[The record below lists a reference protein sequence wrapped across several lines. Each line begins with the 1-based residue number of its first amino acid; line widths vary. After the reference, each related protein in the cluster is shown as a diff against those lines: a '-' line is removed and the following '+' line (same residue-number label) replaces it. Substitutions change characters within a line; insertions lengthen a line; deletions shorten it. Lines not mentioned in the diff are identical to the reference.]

1 MKRLIFTQLLI
12 VLTVNIYS
20 QHSISGIVYDEIL
33 KTPVNLATAIL
44 LNSQDSVFISGTIT
58 NEKGLFSLKNIK
70 AGEKILQIRYAG
82 YSNVSKNIILQSDI
96 QLDTIFIMPNI
107 LGEVV
112 ISESPYKRDIDKL
125 LINVA
130 NLKLDST
137 ANVLDLLNKLP
148 GGYVNKIDN
157 TFTIIGKEVRILI
170 DNKPI
175 YMPFEQLAQ
184 ILKAQNHSDI
194 EKVEIMFTPP
204 PKYKDEWEGAVINV
218 IKKKDIDNK
227 IWGSLDN
234 DFRIKNKFWNQ
245 FDANI
250 NIQQNKLFF
259 NFSISHQYR
268 HQFETSEIRQRNY
281 ELDLLS
287 NIQNDTVDNIQ
298 NNIYV
303 SSGVDYKINKKNS
316 IGIDYSLYLTHDNNI
331 NNYYIQR
338 NNNLTSDTSIYSK
351 NTLKQ
356 QDWNHSIRLF
366 YKHEIKDKNFIT
378 FSAVS
383 KFLNYKQNNLKYN
396 SFFESNDLIIP
407 VFNQNLKKSIHVQG
421 NTLSIKTDHEI
432 SFSKFRIYDG
442 VSANRNVQSQSV
454 ICQMLDTNNIW
465 INDINQ
471 TNNFYFNEN
480 SINAYF
486 SFGHQAYKSFSYR
499 LMAKAYYFFNNHESK
514 TLNTKYPQSFFKI
527 VPEVYFNY
535 TLKDIHSFD
544 LVYDINLYTPNILY
558 LNPFKIYETTEY
570 YIEGNPHL
578 KSMYY
583 HKLEFNYFNIKNNIA
598 INLEYRR
605 SDNMI
610 TLKPIV
616 DSIKTHVIGYKYDNF
631 GLSQQFQMKI
641 PYNLSFF
648 DDIFDF
654 NSYAY
659 CAYQTISNTDN
670 TYKNDNW
677 NYGAYINIGYNIK
690 KIGLSFYVSEYYN
703 SASLL
708 GYSKLKGSFCTSF
721 GVDYTINEKWELG
734 FQTFDLFKQD
744 SGSSVFVYDGV
755 EYKTNKI
762 ADKRYFRFN
771 IYYYFGKNK

>member
-1 MKRLIFTQLLI
+1 M
-12 VLTVNIYS
+12 
-20 QHSISGIVYDEIL
+20 SGIVYDEIL

-44 LNSQDSVFISGTIT
+44 LNSQDSAFIAGTIT
-58 NEKGLFSLKNIK
+58 NEEGEFSFKNIK
-70 AGEKILQIRYAG
+70 SGEKILQISYAG
-82 YSNVSKNIILQSDI
+82 YSNISKKLYLKSDT
-96 QLDTIFIMPNI
+96 QLDTIFIIPNM

-112 ISESPYKRDIDKL
+112 IPEKIYKREIDKL
-125 LINVA
+125 LVSVV

-157 TFTIIGKEVRILI
+157 TFTIIGKEVRVLI
-170 DNKPI
+170 DDKPMYI
-175 YMPFEQLAQ
+175 PFEQLAQ

-204 PKYKDEWEGAVINV
+204 PKFKDEWEGAVINI
-218 IKKKDIDNK
+218 IKKKDIDNRV
-227 IWGSLDN
+227 WGSLSN

-245 FDANI
+245 FYANI

-259 NFSISHQYR
+259 HFSISHQYR

-287 NIQNDTVDNIQ
+287 NIQNDTSDNIQ

-303 SSGVDYKINKKNS
+303 SSNIDYKINLKNS
-316 IGIDYSLYLTHDNNI
+316 IGIYYSLYLIHNNDI
-331 NNYYIQR
+331 NNYYLQR

-351 NTLKQ
+351 NTEKYQ
-356 QDWNHSIRLF
+356 NWSHSIHLF
-366 YKHEIKDKNFIT
+366 YKYKLKDKNFIT

-383 KFLNYKQNNLKYN
+383 KFVTYKQNDLKYN
-396 SFFESNDLIIP
+396 SFFGSNDLITP
-407 VFNQNLKKSIHVQG
+407 VFNQDLKNLIHVQG
-421 NTLSIKTDHEI
+421 NTLSIKADHEI

-442 VSANRNVQSQSV
+442 ISANRSVRSQNV
-454 ICQMLDTNNIW
+454 ICQMLDTNNMW

-486 SFGHQAYKSFSYR
+486 SFGHQILEDFSYR
-499 LMAKAYYFFNNHESK
+499 LMAKAYHFFNYHESK

-527 VPEVYFNY
+527 VPGVYFNY

-558 LNPFKIYETTEY
+558 LNPFKIFETTEY
-570 YIEGNPHL
+570 YIEGNPNL
-578 KSMYY
+578 KSMHD

-610 TLKPIV
+610 TLKPVV
-616 DSIKTHVIGYKYDNF
+616 DSTKTHVIGYKYDNF

-641 PYNLSFF
+641 PYNISFF

-654 NSYAY
+654 NSNAY
-659 CAYQTISNTDN
+659 LAYQTISNTDN

-677 NYGAYINIGYNIK
+677 NYGASINIGYNIK
-690 KIGLSFYVSEYYN
+690 KIGLSFYVIESYN

-708 GYSKLKGSFCTSF
+708 GYSKLKGAFCTSF
-721 GVDYTINEKWELG
+721 GIDYTINEKWELG

-755 EYKTNKI
+755 EYKTNNI
-762 ADKRYFRFN
+762 ADKRYFRFD
-771 IYYYFGKNK
+771 ICYYFDRK